1 MNVLTRYCGRYV
13 VEDLLLGR
21 MSVSNARGFNDPF
34 ELHFN
39 AKESISHAEA
49 KRRARFV
56 ADQPGAKNYWNA
68 ISKDLPRARRR
79 KLQQAIRPAQIEAL
93 KVADVLAT
101 ARLREQVFEF
111 FDHTGKLL
119 CCTDPDVSH
128 GAETAMWS
136 YYANDHQGVRVHL
149 NSGFFGPVAP
159 KAVEYLPSP
168 RAYDSRETKTPHD
181 LLDFIEK
188 IIWTKS
194 EAWKHEQEVRLLF
207 PVDEVYQDK
216 DTTGTVRWFRKVAP
230 ADLKRV
236 DFGIRF
242 DKAEELGSCLLDHFP
257 DVELFQAIKPAGSYF
272 CEYVRI
278 S

>member
-1 MNVLTRYCGRYV
+1 MKVLTRYCGRYV

-21 MSVSNARGFNDPF
+21 MSVSNARDFNDPF

-39 AKESISHAEA
+39 ANEPISHAEA

-56 ADQPGAKNYWNA
+56 AEQPGAKNFWNA
-68 ISKDLPRARRR
+68 ISKDLPRGQRRT
-79 KLQQAIRPAQIEAL
+79 LQKAIRPAQIEAL
-93 KVADVLAT
+93 RLADVLAT
-101 ARLREQVFEF
+101 QRLREQVFEF

-128 GAETAMWS
+128 GAEAAMWS

-168 RAYDSRETKTPHD
+168 RAYDSREAKTPD
-181 LLDFIEK
+181 GLLDFIEK

-207 PVDEVYQDK
+207 PIDEVYQDK
-216 DTTGTVRWFRKVAP
+216 DLTGTVRWFRKVAP

-242 DKAEELGSCLLDHFP
+242 NEAKGLGRRLLDRFP
-257 DVELFQAIKPAGSYF
+257 SVELYQATKPVNSYF
-272 CEYVRI
+272 CEYARI
-278 S
+278 D